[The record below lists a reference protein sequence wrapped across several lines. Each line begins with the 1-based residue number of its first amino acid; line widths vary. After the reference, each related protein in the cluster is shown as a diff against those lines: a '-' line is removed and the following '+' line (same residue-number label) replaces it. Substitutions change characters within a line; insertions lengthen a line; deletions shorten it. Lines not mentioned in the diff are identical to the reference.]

1 MSTRR
6 RTLLGAWLLAAVL
19 PLPLSLPAQ
28 AGLPEVVAAAR
39 PSVMAVG
46 VYDPVASPRFTFRGT
61 GFVVGDGRH
70 LATNAHVLPDEPV
83 ALSKLVLMFPG
94 NRRVGVDAPAE
105 IRGLTLIA
113 IDRLHDVALLRF
125 EGDLLPTLPLADA
138 PAREGQSVAF
148 IGFPIGSALGFAP
161 VTHRGI
167 VSSIVPFALPP
178 PTAGQLD
185 AAAIARLRRP
195 PFVVYQLDATAYPG
209 NSGGPL
215 FDADSGQV
223 LGLLNMVLVKSS
235 RESALSQPTG
245 ISYAIP
251 VEHLRALI
259 ERK

>member
-1 MSTRR
+1 MTASRR
-6 RTLLGAWLLAAVL
+6 NLLGALLLAAAL
-19 PLPLSLPAQ
+19 PLPLR
-28 AGLPEVVAAAR
+28 AGLPEVVASAK

-46 VYDPVASPRFTFRGT
+46 VYDPLASPRFTFRGT

-83 ALSKLVLMFPG
+83 ALSKLVLMFSG
-94 NRRVGVDAPAE
+94 NRRAGVDAPAE

-113 IDRLHDVALLRF
+113 IDRLRDVALLRF
-125 EGDLLPTLPLADA
+125 EGELLPTLPLADA

-178 PTAGQLD
+178 PNAGQLD

-215 FDADSGQV
+215 LDADTGQV
-223 LGLLNMVLVKSS
+223 LGLLNMVLVKAS